1 MMETTAT
8 SKKLDQLFE
17 RIEALTRTQRIL
29 ICSGVFVLLVVLFGF
44 LSFWP
49 NWQKIGKLNAD
60 YKKLSADLE
69 KSKKNARQ
77 LPKLRKEFESKRR
90 DFNQVMKSLPES
102 EEISSLLTGISESGQ
117 ESGLE
122 FLLFQPGQEINKNFY
137 AEIPVSIRVTGGY
150 HNFVQFVDRVARLS
164 RVVNIRDILISES
177 KTGGL
182 TTSCQAVTYK
192 FIEAPAAKKP
202 SKKTNKK
209 KKKKKK

>member
-17 RIEALTRTQRIL
+17 RIEALTKTQRIL
-29 ICSGVFVLLVVLFGF
+29 ICSGVFALLIVLFGF

-49 NWQKIGKLNAD
+49 NWQRIGKLNND

-77 LPKLRKEFESKRR
+77 LAKLRKDFESKRR

-137 AEIPVSIRVTGGY
+137 AEIPVAIRVAGGY

-164 RVVNIRDILISES
+164 RVVNIR
-177 KTGGL
+177 
-182 TTSCQAVTYK
+182 
-192 FIEAPAAKKP
+192 
-202 SKKTNKK
+202 
-209 KKKKKK
+209 